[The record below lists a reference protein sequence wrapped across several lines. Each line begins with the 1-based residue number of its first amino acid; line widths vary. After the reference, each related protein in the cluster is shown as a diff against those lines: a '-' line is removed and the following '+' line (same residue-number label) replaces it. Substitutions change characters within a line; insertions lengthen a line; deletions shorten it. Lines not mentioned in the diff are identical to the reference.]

1 MDVSR
6 TGCFLSLSSSTVWF
20 SNSVADSNI
29 LFKMGWLSGR
39 SQSTYLNEILQCR
52 ILCYFLAGLQLCFLR
67 LVIQWNRR
75 KQPVCT
81 WWFSWQ
87 LNCCVILLYY
97 YYYFNHQLLVSD
109 IFMAFVMY
117 RDRCVFLVQSSFEGV
132 QLLWFILP
140 PKGNRSFCSKDCL
153 VKSSSSSLL
162 CWFLSYFKANSCTG
176 FVPSSKTPDTRVLV
190 CCIDSLSNFLPWIH
204 LSWHLEF

>member
-1 MDVSR
+1 MDFVIAWTFRELGAFYHYLLALYDSR
-6 TGCFLSLSSSTVWF
+6 IQWRTRTFYLKWGGLAEEVNPRIWMKFCNAESCVISWQ
-20 SNSVADSNI
+20 DSNCV
-29 LFKMGWLSGR
+29 FS
-39 SQSTYLNEILQCR
+39 
-52 ILCYFLAGLQLCFLR
+52 R

-162 CWFLSYFKANSCTG
+162 CWFLSYFQS
-176 FVPSSKTPDTRVLV
+176 
-190 CCIDSLSNFLPWIH
+190 
-204 LSWHLEF
+204 